1 MDCHMH
7 WLVASVC
14 INFHTCS
21 EESAHAHQCEILQ
34 LRIILKRLS
43 QQGYNLTLKKQTNS
57 GLSLSA
63 ALVGQSLHISA
74 GVLKKDFHSYRKC
87 LYRDLFRTNWTQNQD
102 TIIYKC
108 VNRVH
113 RAPALGGT
121 HSWIFLR
128 VVEYG
133 TYCCAVPLTL
143 IWWTSARN
151 FLGSGGCVVGGSSAI
166 QCSQRCLSNK

>member
-1 MDCHMH
+1 MDSRMH
-7 WLVASVC
+7 WSSLAC

-21 EESAHAHQCEILQ
+21 VECVHACQCEMLQ
-34 LRIILKRLS
+34 LRIILQRLS
-43 QQGYNLTLKKQTNS
+43 QQGYNLTLKEIPWAQ
-57 GLSLSA
+57 SLCCW
-63 ALVGQSLHISA
+63 VGQSTHISA
-74 GVLKKDFHSYRKC
+74 GVHKKDPLTSKILC
-87 LYRDLFRTNWTQNQD
+87 RDLFMTNWTQNED

-108 VNRVH
+108 ADRVH
-113 RAPALGGT
+113 WAPALGGT

-133 TYCCAVPLTL
+133 TYCCAEPLTL

-151 FLGSGGCVVGGSSAI
+151 FLGSGGCVVGGSSVI